1 MSSTVK
7 TIAVSFSTALLLGG
21 SLSAQEIITVS
32 TQNTCLA
39 LKVTDT
45 KQLEQVYFG
54 GKLKSAD
61 ELRTASL
68 PGASAY
74 TTFGGDHTF
83 EAALR
88 AVQGDGNTSTEL
100 RYASS
105 RTESKGDSIVRTV
118 ISLKDAYYA
127 LEVDLCYNAYQSED
141 VIEQWVEVR
150 NRQAKDVTLH
160 SFASSDLWFRASSYY
175 VTQFHGAWAEEMQ
188 LSEQRLDAGIKVID
202 SKLGVRSNQFTHPCF
217 LLSLDRPA
225 EEDFGEV
232 VGGTLAWPG
241 SFRFCFEVDPFGR
254 LRALSGVNPY
264 ASSYVLE
271 RGQSFATPALL
282 YTYSSSGT
290 GEVSRRFHRWARR
303 YGMSHGSG
311 ERSILLNNWEATY
324 FDFDEAKLVQIID
337 DASTMGF
344 ELFLLDD
351 GWFGNKYPRNSD
363 NAGLGDWQTNRQK
376 LPRGIPYL
384 ISEAHKRGLKF
395 GIWVEPEMV
404 NPKSELYEKHP
415 DWIITQPHR
424 EQSLQ
429 RNQLLLDLSNPKVQE
444 FVFNTIDNILTE
456 NAGIDYVK
464 WDCNRY
470 ITNSG
475 SQHLSASRQSH
486 LWVDNARGILGVME
500 KVRAKYP
507 NVCFMACSG
516 GGGRMDYG
524 SMRYFDEFWISDNN
538 DPLQRIFTQWG
549 GQYFFPAIGMASHV
563 SASPNHISGRS
574 APLKYRFDVAMAAK
588 LGMDMQPVQMTEE
601 EKAFSRRA
609 IATYKEIRPTI
620 LYGDLYRLLSPYAHN
635 RTSYMYVS
643 EDKGAAVLFNFLVR
657 KSINGDH
664 QAVLLKGLS
673 PDKRYTLKEINR
685 ANEGWS
691 RISEYEGKT
700 FSGEYLMTVGL
711 RFGMYNEYESVVIEL
726 MNEA

>member
-1 MSSTVK
+1 MNSTVK
-7 TIAVSFSTALLLGG
+7 TIAISFSAALLQGG
-21 SLSAQEIITVS
+21 VLSAQEVITVS
-32 TQNTCLA
+32 TQRTSLA
-39 LKVTDT
+39 LRVTGEQ
-45 KQLEQVYFG
+45 KLEQIYFG
-54 GKLKSAD
+54 GKLRSGD
-61 ELRTASL
+61 ELRTAAL
-68 PGASAY
+68 PGSAAY
-74 TTFGGDHTF
+74 STFGNGHTF
-83 EAALR
+83 EAAFR

-100 RYASS
+100 RYVSHRA
-105 RTESKGDSIVRTV
+105 EPQGDSIVQTV
-118 ISLKDAYYA
+118 ISLRDAHYA
-127 LEVDLCYNAYQSED
+127 LEVDLCYNAYQAED
-141 VIEQWVEVR
+141 VVEQWVEVR
-150 NRQAKDVTLH
+150 NRQPKSVTLH
-160 SFASSDLWFRASSYY
+160 RFASADLSFRASSYY

-188 LSEQRLDAGIKVID
+188 LSEQRLDEGIKIID
-202 SKLGVRSNQFTHPCF
+202 SKLGVRSHQFTHPCF

-241 SFRFCFEVDPFGR
+241 SFQLCFEVDPFGS
-254 LRALSGVNPY
+254 LRALSGINPY

-271 RGQSFATPALL
+271 KGQSFVTPALL
-282 YTYSSSGT
+282 YTYSSSGA

-303 YGMSHGSG
+303 YGLKNGSG

-324 FDFDEAKLVQIID
+324 FDFDEVKLVQIID
-337 DASTMGF
+337 DASKMGF

-363 NAGLGDWQTNRQK
+363 NAGLGDWQTNAQK

-384 ISEAHKRGLKF
+384 VEEAHRRGLKF
-395 GIWVEPEMV
+395 GIWVEPEMA
-404 NPKSELYEKHP
+404 NPRSELYEQHP

-424 EQSLQ
+424 ELTLQ
-429 RNQLLLDLSNPKVQE
+429 RHQLLLDLSNPKVQA
-444 FVFNTIDNILTE
+444 FVYGVIDDILSA
-456 NAGIDYVK
+456 NPGIDYVK

-470 ITNSG
+470 ITSPG
-475 SQHLSASRQSH
+475 SQYLSADRQSH
-486 LWVDNARGILGVME
+486 LWIDNARGILGVME
-500 KVRAKYP
+500 RVRAKYP

-574 APLKYRFDVAMAAK
+574 TPLKYRFDVAMAAK
-588 LGMDMQPVQMTEE
+588 LGMDMQPVQMTEAE
-601 EKAFSRRA
+601 REFSRRA

-643 EDKGAAVLFNFLVR
+643 ADRGSAVLFNFLVR
-657 KSINGDH
+657 KSINGNH
-664 QAVLLKGLS
+664 EAVLLKGLD
-673 PDKRYTLKEINR
+673 PDRRYTLKEINR
-685 ANEGWS
+685 ENEAWS
-691 RISEYEGKT
+691 RVSEYEGKT

-711 RFGMYNEYESVVIEL
+711 RFAMYNEYESVVLRVE
-726 MNEA
+726 EGE